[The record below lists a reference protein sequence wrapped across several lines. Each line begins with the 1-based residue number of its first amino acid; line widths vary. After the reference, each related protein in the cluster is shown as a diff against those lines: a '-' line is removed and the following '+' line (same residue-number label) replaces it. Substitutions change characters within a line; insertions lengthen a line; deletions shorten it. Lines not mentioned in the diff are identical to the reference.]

1 MVEKG
6 SRRDGG
12 GLVDGMKPRLR
23 RWRSV
28 CSTPRDEVK
37 REIRARAHIHAW
49 RSRGWITGGGKGKA
63 GMIARSD
70 YVFTRS
76 GGRNGRENS
85 LGSAVPRTAVRL
97 FELCMDTGCLQR
109 VLFALPRSTTILEAS
124 PRARMTWKHTTARPT
139 VAVPNSNLNSATLA
153 RRISR
158 ESRLSP
164 TVSADVLRANF
175 ATLLKSVSWCT
186 FIFNRI

>member
-1 MVEKG
+1 MNGGEG
-6 SRRDGG
+6 IEEGWRRAG
-12 GLVDGMKPRLR
+12 
-23 RWRSV
+23 RWDETASTTMERSV

-37 REIRARAHIHAW
+37 REIRARARIYTLTGVDHGG
-49 RSRGWITGGGKGKA
+49 REVGGGRGERET

-70 YVFTRS
+70 YVFTRN

-124 PRARMTWKHTTARPT
+124 PRARMTWKHTTR
-139 VAVPNSNLNSATLA
+139 SSHGRRFELEFKFGHLA
-153 RRISR
+153 RSR
-158 ESRLSP
+158 SSP
-164 TVSADVLRANF
+164 TRRCLRYA
-175 ATLLKSVSWCT
+175 
-186 FIFNRI
+186 

>member
-1 MVEKG
+1 
-6 SRRDGG
+6 
-12 GLVDGMKPRLR
+12 
-23 RWRSV
+23 
-28 CSTPRDEVK
+28 
-37 REIRARAHIHAW
+37 
-49 RSRGWITGGGKGKA
+49 
-63 GMIARSD
+63 MIARSD

-124 PRARMTWKHTTARPT
+124 PRARMTWKHTTTRPT

-175 ATLLKSVSWCT
+175 ATLLKSVS
-186 FIFNRI
+186 

>member
-6 SRRDGG
+6 SRRDGW
-12 GLVDGMKPRLR
+12 R
-23 RWRSV
+23 RAGRWDETASTTMERS
-28 CSTPRDEVK
+28 TPPRDEVK
-37 REIRARAHIHAW
+37 REIRARARARIYTGVDH
-49 RSRGWITGGGKGKA
+49 GGGGGGVGGT

-70 YVFTRS
+70 YVFTRN

-109 VLFALPRSTTILEAS
+109 VLFALPRSTTTILEAS

-139 VAVPNSNLNSATLA
+139 VAVSRT
-153 RRISR
+153 RI
-158 ESRLSP
+158 
-164 TVSADVLRANF
+164 
-175 ATLLKSVSWCT
+175 
-186 FIFNRI
+186 

>member
-12 GLVDGMKPRLR
+12 GLVDGMKPRLKR

-37 REIRARAHIHAW
+37 REIRARALT
-49 RSRGWITGGGKGKA
+49 GLEGGGGWKGKP

-70 YVFTRS
+70 YVFTRN

-109 VLFALPRSTTILEAS
+109 VLFALYPDLPRFL
-124 PRARMTWKHTTARPT
+124 
-139 VAVPNSNLNSATLA
+139 
-153 RRISR
+153 
-158 ESRLSP
+158 RLHR
-164 TVSADVLRANF
+164 VHV
-175 ATLLKSVSWCT
+175 
-186 FIFNRI
+186 

>member
-12 GLVDGMKPRLR
+12 GLVDGMKPRLKR

-37 REIRARAHIHAW
+37 REIRARA
-49 RSRGWITGGGKGKA
+49 RSRGWRVGEGGGGWKRKP

-70 YVFTRS
+70 YVFTRN

-109 VLFALPRSTTILEAS
+109 VLFALYPDLPRFLRLHRVHVWLGNTQ
-124 PRARMTWKHTTARPT
+124 TARPT
-139 VAVPNSNLNSATLA
+139 VAVVPNSNLNSATLA
-153 RRISR
+153 RHISR
-158 ESRLSP
+158 ESRLSL
-164 TVSADVLRANF
+164 VLRCVTIVWISQRF
-175 ATLLKSVSWCT
+175 
-186 FIFNRI
+186 

>member
-1 MVEKG
+1 MNGGEG
-6 SRRDGG
+6 IEEGWRRAG
-12 GLVDGMKPRLR
+12 
-23 RWRSV
+23 RWDETA
-28 CSTPRDEVK
+28 STTM
-37 REIRARAHIHAW
+37 EIRVLHATGRGETRNTRARARAYTRLTLTGLDHEGG
-49 RSRGWITGGGKGKA
+49 RVVEGGGKGKP

-70 YVFTRS
+70 YVFTRN

-139 VAVPNSNLNSATLA
+139 AAVSNSNLNSATLA
-153 RRISR
+153 RHISR

-164 TVSADVLRANF
+164 AMSAYVLRVNF
-175 ATLLKSVSWCT
+175 KQQR
-186 FIFNRI
+186 F